1 MNLSIPIALTFLMG
15 IIMTQDKADAQQPLD
30 RSQRP
35 GPGPLPRI
43 LLPDLQKTTL
53 HNGLV
58 VWLVER
64 HDLPLVAFN
73 LVILAGAERDPIAMP
88 GLSSMTAALV
98 DEGTGSRSTL
108 EIAERLDYLGAALS
122 IRSSFDGTF
131 ATLTTL
137 RKHLDEALQVYGDVI
152 TDPVFPESEFERQQK
167 QRLASLM
174 QQKDQPATI
183 ATLAFNRVAYGT
195 HHPYGNNP
203 SGTPLSLGKLTRD
216 EVRSFYR
223 SYYRPNNATMIVVGD
238 ATLDEITTRL
248 ERIFSRW
255 TDAPI
260 PTQEISPI
268 PALRERRVYMVDKPG
283 AAQSEIRIG
292 APALS
297 RSTPEYFPVM
307 LMNRILGGQFSSR
320 LNLNLREHHGYTYGA
335 RSAFTFSRQ
344 PGPFVA
350 SAAVN
355 TANTDSAIQEF
366 LNEIDRMHGEGVT
379 ANELDFV
386 KKGLTGNFVLGFETN
401 SQIAGALSSIALYGL
416 PDDYFQH
423 YVEKLNS
430 VDLTDVQRVA
440 HRYLDSSTMGIV
452 LVGDL
457 AVVQQD
463 VEQMN
468 FGDSVILDHEGANPG
483 E

>member
-1 MNLSIPIALTFLMG
+1 MNLSIPITLTFLMG
-15 IIMTQDKADAQQPLD
+15 IIMTHDKAEAQQPLD

-53 HNGLV
+53 HNGLAI
-58 VWLVER
+58 WLVER
-64 HDLPLVAFN
+64 HELPLVAFN
-73 LVILAGAERDPIAMP
+73 LVILAGAENDPITMP

-98 DEGTGSRSTL
+98 DEGTGSRSAL
-108 EIAERLDYLGAALS
+108 EIAESLDNLGVALN

-131 ATLTTL
+131 ASLNTL

-152 TDPVFPESEFERQQK
+152 TDPVFPEPEFERQRK
-167 QRLASLM
+167 QRLASLL

-183 ATLAFNRVAYGT
+183 ASLVFNRVAYGT

-203 SGTPLSLGKLTRD
+203 SGTPPSLENLTRD
-216 EVRSFYR
+216 QVHSFYR
-223 SYYRPNNATMIVVGD
+223 AHYRPNNATMIVVGD
-238 ATLDEITTRL
+238 ATLDEISSRL
-248 ERIFSRW
+248 ERIFSKW
-255 TDAPI
+255 TAATI
-260 PTQEISPI
+260 PPRAISPI
-268 PALRERRVYMVDKPG
+268 PPLHERHVFMVDKPE

-292 APALS
+292 APALP
-297 RSTPEYFPVM
+297 RSTPDYFPAM

-320 LNLNLREHHGYTYGA
+320 LNLNLREKHGFTYGA
-335 RSAFTFSRQ
+335 RSAFTFTRQ

-355 TANTDSAIQEF
+355 TANTASAIREF
-366 LNEIDRMHGEGVT
+366 LKEIDRMRGDGVT
-379 ANELDFV
+379 ADELDFV

-416 PDDYFQH
+416 PDDYYQH
-423 YVEKLNS
+423 YVERLNS

-440 HRYLDSSTMGIV
+440 RRYLDSSTMSV
-452 LVGDL
+452 VFVGDL
-457 AVVQQD
+457 AAVRRD
-463 VEQMN
+463 VEQKK
-468 FGDSVILDHEGANPG
+468 FGDTVILDHEGTHLEG
-483 E
+483 